1 MNASEM
7 ATAII
12 LDMES
17 ARSMLDD
24 GPAGYVLHTRDN
36 LRFLCMKK
44 DEPVRLD
51 SPLSDDLLTVSTHRS
66 AIVYQ
71 RYWNTS
77 PLFAEQGEVV
87 ISIRS
92 EGLVGYIDAQQFALD
107 HLLEMGGT
115 DAS

>member
-1 MNASEM
+1 MTPTEM

-12 LDMES
+12 HDIES
-17 ARSMLDD
+17 ARAMLND

-36 LRFLCMKK
+36 LRFLCKK

-51 SPLSDDLLTVSTHRS
+51 SPLSDDLLIVGTHRS

-87 ISIRS
+87 ISIRG
-92 EGLVGYIDAQQFALD
+92 EGLVSYIDARQATLD
-107 HLLEMGGT
+107 HLLDMGGT